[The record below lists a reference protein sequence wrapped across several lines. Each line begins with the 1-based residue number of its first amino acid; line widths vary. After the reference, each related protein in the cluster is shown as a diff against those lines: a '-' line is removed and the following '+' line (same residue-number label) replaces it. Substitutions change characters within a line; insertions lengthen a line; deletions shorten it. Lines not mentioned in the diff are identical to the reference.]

1 MTFLFANLLYRSTAK
16 FTMAHKTWYS
26 VKETLEELQIDRK
39 QLFKM
44 RDDGT
49 FKLGT
54 HYAAFPETRSRD
66 SFRWNVGKMKSLLSK
81 QKKVTQD
88 TNQEPTVSSE
98 ENVVSFDNHLTAAA

>member
-1 MTFLFANLLYRSTAK
+1 
-16 FTMAHKTWYS
+16 MAHKTWYS

-39 QLFKM
+39 QLFRM

-49 FKLGT
+49 CKLGT

-66 SFRWNVGKMKSLLSK
+66 SYRWNVNKMKALLTK

-88 TNQEPTVSSE
+88 TNQEATVSAE
-98 ENVVSFDNHLTAAA
+98 EKIVSFDSRLSSVA

>member
-1 MTFLFANLLYRSTAK
+1 
-16 FTMAHKTWYS
+16 MAHKTWYS

-39 QLFKM
+39 QLFRM

-49 FKLGT
+49 CKLGT

-66 SFRWNVGKMKSLLSK
+66 SYRWNVNKMKALLSK

-88 TNQEPTVSSE
+88 TNQETTVSAE
-98 ENVVSFDNHLTAAA
+98 QKIVSFDSRLSSVA